1 MSQYQPPMG
10 PMSYAS
16 PQFPTPSP
24 RPTSVTVFAILGI
37 IFGSIGV
44 LAMLCSLPQYLGVQ
58 FAPNP
63 IMDGI
68 RKDPLLM
75 SVTIGSL
82 VIGLGLSILE
92 LFASIGMLSLRRGA
106 RRQFVWYAIL
116 YIIVSILSIMLSL
129 AVTNPRM
136 QEVTQ
141 RSVQSNPQLNTP
153 QMKAIMQYSSYGG
166 VCMAVVMLIWPIL
179 ILYFMTRPHVKHAF
193 GEDGSSMPPMSM
205 PPMAPPM

>member
-10 PMSYAS
+10 PMTYAS
-16 PQFPTPSP
+16 PQLPQPSP

-37 IFGSIGV
+37 IFGSLGV
-44 LAMLCSLPQYLGVQ
+44 LAMLCNLPPLLGVQ

-68 RKDPLLM
+68 RKDPMLM
-75 SVTIGSL
+75 SLTIGGL
-82 VIGLGLSILE
+82 VINLVLWILE
-92 LFASIGMLSLRRGA
+92 LIASIGMLSLKPTA
-106 RRQFVWYAIL
+106 RRLFVWFAIL
-116 YIIVSILSIMLSL
+116 NIIISILSIVVNV

-136 QEVTQ
+136 QAITE
-141 RSVQSNPQLNTP
+141 RAMQSNPQLNAP

-166 VCMAVVMLIWPIL
+166 VCFAVVLLIWPIL
-179 ILYFMTRPHVKHAF
+179 ILYFMTRPHVKRAF
-193 GEDGSSMPPMSM
+193 GEDGSSMPPMNM